1 MSQWVLVHKMTNDWH
16 GNPNIFPLMI
26 SLLKIGDD
34 FSEPSTVE
42 VKMNGVSKNI
52 TGIGDMEPI
61 IWKSGDREP
70 EVNNIKG
77 QPVWVGMIITRSVKP
92 GEIKEPGGEILKINK
107 RMIPSGD
114 SILSMGDKVRV
125 RLEIESDRDMDYV
138 YIEDPLRSEEH
149 TSELQSRGQLVCRLL
164 L

>member
-1 MSQWVLVHKMTNDWH
+1 
-16 GNPNIFPLMI
+16 
-26 SLLKIGDD
+26 
-34 FSEPSTVE
+34 
-42 VKMNGVSKNI
+42 
-52 TGIGDMEPI
+52 MEPI

-138 YIEDPLRSEEH
+138 YIEDPMFDVLDQGINH
-149 TSELQSRGQLVCRLL
+149 NVLDWK
-164 L
+164 